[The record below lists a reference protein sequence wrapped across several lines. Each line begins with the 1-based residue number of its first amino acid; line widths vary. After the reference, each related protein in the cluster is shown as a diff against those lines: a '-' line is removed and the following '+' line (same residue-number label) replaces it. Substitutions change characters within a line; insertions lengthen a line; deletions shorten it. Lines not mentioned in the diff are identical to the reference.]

1 MLMTLIKIAS
11 IYKIGIFLMSLY
23 ILCFLIVSLGNFFTF
38 IKNKLQ

>member
-1 MLMTLIKIAS
+1 MAVTILKIAS

-38 IKNKLQ
+38 IKNKL